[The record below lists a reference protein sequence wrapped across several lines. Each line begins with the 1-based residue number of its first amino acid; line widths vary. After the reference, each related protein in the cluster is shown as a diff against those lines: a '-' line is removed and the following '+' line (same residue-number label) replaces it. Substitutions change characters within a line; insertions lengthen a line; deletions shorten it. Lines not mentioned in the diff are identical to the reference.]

1 MGCVGAGRKAVV
13 GATVVLSA
21 QPTAGGRLHDARLG
35 GRGPGYRTIKK
46 AGNAVNKTIK
56 QTKAAIS
63 ISLPQCL
70 ATDEAFEDG
79 VLTYDTRASGPKF
92 NRPDHKR

>member
-1 MGCVGAGRKAVV
+1 M
-13 GATVVLSA
+13 
-21 QPTAGGRLHDARLG
+21 
-35 GRGPGYRTIKK
+35 KK
-46 AGNAVNKTIK
+46 AGSAVNKTIK

-63 ISLPQCL
+63 ISLPQCF

-92 NRPDHKR
+92 NRPDHERWINDDFRRSRIKNAA